1 MLLPSRTG
9 EELSSPMRGCQGFDL
24 ETKHWWHAEDDR
36 LAS

>member
-1 MLLPSRTG
+1 MLSLPRFA
-9 EELSSPMRGCQGFDL
+9 EEISSSKWGCQGFDL